1 VGYRTDHAAQRT
13 PCPSRSQ
20 VRLIPAIDLKDG
32 RCVRLLHGDFARE
45 TRYAADPLALLE
57 KYRGLGADWLHV
69 VDLDGAKDGSL
80 GNRALIAQLAAQ
92 QGIKLQVGGGLRN
105 TAAVTQ
111 MLDLG
116 AARVVIGS
124 AALTQVEQVRAW
136 LEHFG
141 PQHVTLAFDV
151 RLDDAGTPRVAT
163 HGWQRQSEL
172 SLWSAVEN
180 FTGSQLTHVLC
191 TDVGRDGALTG
202 PNIALYCE
210 AARRYP
216 QIQWQAS
223 GGIRDARDL
232 HALTDA
238 GAAAAISGKALLEEL
253 IPVEDLQPFLPNA

>member
-1 VGYRTDHAAQRT
+1 M
-13 PCPSRSQ
+13 
-20 VRLIPAIDLKDG
+20 RLIPAIDLRAG
-32 RCVRLLHGDFARE
+32 HCVRLLHGDFARE
-45 TRYAADPLALLE
+45 TRYDADPAALLA
-57 KYRGLGADWLHV
+57 KYRDLGADWLHV

-80 GNRALIAQLAAQ
+80 GNRAIIVHLAAQ
-92 QGIKLQVGGGLRN
+92 KGIQLQVGGGLRN
-105 TAAVTQ
+105 TAAIVQ

-116 AARVVIGS
+116 VARVVIGS
-124 AALTQVEQVRAW
+124 AALTQVEQVRTW

-141 PQHVTLAFDV
+141 PEQVTLAFDV
-151 RLDDAGTPRVAT
+151 RLDEDGTPRVAT

-180 FTGSQLTHVLC
+180 FTDSQLRHVLC

-202 PNIALYCE
+202 PNVALYRE
-210 AARRYP
+210 AARRHP

-232 HALTDA
+232 HALTEA